1 MLGRR
6 RPAPPDVDA
15 LIDDEL
21 GAGRPTGWFEPLYAA
36 LGGRQELLP
45 WYREGPHPYLEGG
58 LPVPAPATALVV
70 GCGLGDD
77 AAWLAGLGYRV
88 TAFDLAP
95 TAVRAAGARHPD
107 AEIDW
112 RVADLL
118 ELPDDLRPADLVVEV
133 HTVDHL
139 PGVVRDAAMQA
150 IATLVAPGGSALI
163 VTRLATSREVA
174 DRTPGPPWPQAPS
187 ELAAY
192 RAGGLLRVS
201 LEHPEPDEHGCLE
214 VRLVLGRA
222 PVPGEDRGDA
232 SSA

>member
-1 MLGRR
+1 MLRRR

-15 LIDDEL
+15 LIDEEL
-21 GAGRPTGWFEPLYAA
+21 GEGRPTGWFERLYAA
-36 LGGRQELLP
+36 VEGRPELLP
-45 WYREGPHPYLEGG
+45 WYREGRHAYLDGG
-58 LPVPAPATALVV
+58 LPVAPPASVLVV

-77 AAWLAGLGYRV
+77 AAWLAELGYRV
-88 TAFDLAP
+88 RAFDLAP
-95 TAVRAAGARHPD
+95 SAVRAAKARHPE
-107 AEIDW
+107 APVDW
-112 RVADLL
+112 RVVDLL
-118 ELPDDLRPADLVVEV
+118 DAPDDLEPADLVVEV

-150 IATLVAPGGSALI
+150 IGRLVAPGGSAVVI
-163 VTRLATSREVA
+163 TRLATSREVA

-214 VRLVLGRA
+214 VRLVFARS
-222 PVPGEDRGDA
+222 PVPG
-232 SSA
+232 SP

>member
-1 MLGRR
+1 MLRRR
-6 RPAPPDVDA
+6 RPAPLDVDA
-15 LIDDEL
+15 LIDAEL
-21 GAGRPTGWFEPLYAA
+21 GAGRPTGWFEPLYAES
-36 LGGRQELLP
+36 GGHPELLP

-58 LPVPAPATALVV
+58 VPVAPGAAVLVV

-77 AAWLAGLGYRV
+77 AAWLAGLGHRV

-95 TAVRAAGARHPD
+95 SAIEAARARHPD
-107 AEIDW
+107 AEVEW

-118 ELPDDLRPADLVVEV
+118 DAPGDLGPADLVVEV

-150 IATLVAPGGSALI
+150 IGSLVAPGGSAVVI
-163 VTRLATSREVA
+163 TRLATSREVA

-214 VRLVLGRA
+214 VRLVLARS
-222 PVPGEDRGDA
+222 PVPGVGPGTG
-232 SSA
+232 